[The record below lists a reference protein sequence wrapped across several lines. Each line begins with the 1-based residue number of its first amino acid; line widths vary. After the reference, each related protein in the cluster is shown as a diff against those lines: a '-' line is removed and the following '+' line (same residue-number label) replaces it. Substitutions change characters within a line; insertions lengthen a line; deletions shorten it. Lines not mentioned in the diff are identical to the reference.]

1 MTIIIRQLG
10 LQEYLPT
17 FEAMKNFTAQ
27 RTSETPDE
35 IWVLQHPP
43 TYTLGQAGD
52 AAHLLQP
59 NTQIPLIPIDRGGQ
73 ITYHGPGQLVIYLLL
88 DLRRRHLFVR
98 ELVHR
103 IEQAIIDTLADFD
116 IASQRK
122 AGAPGIYLANEPV
135 IPTELHGAKIAA
147 LGLKV
152 TKQCCYHGL
161 ALNVDMDLKP
171 FLAIN
176 PCGYEGLETV
186 DLATIGVKIS
196 QAEMQM
202 HLMKYLIQHLEAAR
216 SAVAK

>member
-10 LQEYLPT
+10 LQEYVPT
-17 FEAMKNFTAQ
+17 FEAMKNFTAE
-27 RTSETPDE
+27 RSADTPDE

-52 AAHLLQP
+52 AAHLLLP
-59 NTQIPLIPIDRGGQ
+59 NPQIPMIPIDRGGQ

-88 DLRRRHLFVR
+88 DLRRRRLFVR
-98 ELVHR
+98 DLVCR
-103 IEQAIIDTLADFD
+103 IEQAVIDSLKDFG
-116 IASQRK
+116 ISSQRIS
-122 AGAPGIYLANEPV
+122 GAPGIYLTDNST
-135 IPTELHGAKIAA
+135 IPSELHGAKIAA

-176 PCGYEGLETV
+176 PCGYAGLK
-186 DLATIGVKIS
+186 TIDMKSLGVSDNID
-196 QAEMQM
+196 
-202 HLMKYLIQHLEAAR
+202 I
-216 SAVAK
+216 VAKNIVSHLSQQLEVRS

>member
-10 LQEYLPT
+10 LQEYVPT
-17 FEAMKNFTAQ
+17 FEAMKNFTAK
-27 RTSETPDE
+27 RSADTPDE

-52 AAHLLQP
+52 AAHLLLP
-59 NTQIPLIPIDRGGQ
+59 NPQIPLIPIDRGGQ

-88 DLRRRHLFVR
+88 DLRRRRLFVR
-98 ELVHR
+98 DLVCR
-103 IEQAIIDTLADFD
+103 IEQAVIDSLKDFG
-116 IASQRK
+116 IPSQRIS
-122 AGAPGIYLANEPV
+122 GAPGIYLTEKPT
-135 IPTELHGAKIAA
+135 IPSELHGAKIAA

-176 PCGYEGLETV
+176 PCGYAGLK
-186 DLATIGVKIS
+186 TIDMKSLGVSDNID
-196 QAEMQM
+196 
-202 HLMKYLIQHLEAAR
+202 I
-216 SAVAK
+216 VAKNIVSHLSQQLEVRS

>member
-17 FEAMKNFTAQ
+17 FEAMKNFTAK
-27 RTSETPDE
+27 RSTETSDE

-59 NTQIPLIPIDRGGQ
+59 NAQIPLIPIDRGGQ

-88 DLRRRHLFVR
+88 DLRRRRLFVR
-98 ELVHR
+98 DLVHR

-116 IASQRK
+116 IVSQRK
-122 AGAPGIYLANEPV
+122 SGAPGIYLAGEPA
-135 IPTELHGAKIAA
+135 IPAELHGAKIAA

-161 ALNVDMDLKP
+161 ALNVDMDLQP

-176 PCGYEGLETV
+176 PCGYAGMAVTQLH
-186 DLATIGVKIS
+186 DLGVNVS
-196 QAEMQM
+196 VSEAGEA
-202 HLMKYLIQHLEAAR
+202 LLQHLQNQLEM
-216 SAVAK
+216 SHG